1 MYDFNAEY
9 KKLFDTPLEEIQED
23 PFFRADN
30 FRNERWYGDL
40 CVYTTIGICFPEKE
54 DVVNL
59 RKALK
64 VLGYQTKALNRPD
77 GTYLEPDNLDLRKS
91 ITKPHRNKEKER

>member
-30 FRNERWYGDL
+30 FRNERWYGAL
-40 CVYTTIGICFPEKE
+40 CVYTTIGICSPEKE
-54 DVVNL
+54 DVLNL

-64 VLGYQTKALNRPD
+64 VLGYQTKVLNRPD
-77 GTYLEPDNLDLRKS
+77 GTYLAPDNLDLRKS

>member
-1 MYDFNAEY
+1 MYDFDAVY
-9 KKLFDTPLEEIQED
+9 KKLIDTPIDQIQED

-40 CVYTTIGICFPEKE
+40 CVYTTIGICSPEKE
-54 DVVNL
+54 DVANL

-64 VLGYQTKALNRPD
+64 VLGYQTKAVNRPD
-77 GTYLEPDNLDLRKS
+77 GIYLVQDNFDLRKC
-91 ITKPHRNKEKER
+91 IAKPHKNIDRER

>member
-9 KKLFDTPLEEIQED
+9 KKLFDTPIAEIRED

-30 FRNERWYGDL
+30 FCNEHWYGDL
-40 CVYTTIGICFPEKE
+40 CIYTVLGMCSPEKA

-64 VLGYQTKALNRPD
+64 VLGYQTKAVNRPD
-77 GTYLEPDNLDLRKS
+77 GIYLVQDDFDLRKC
-91 ITKPHRNKEKER
+91 IEKPHRNKDRER

>member
-40 CVYTTIGICFPEKE
+40 CVYTTIGISSPEKE

-77 GTYLEPDNLDLRKS
+77 GTYLVPDNLDLRKS